1 MIDNPQ
7 YIKVKN
13 KKYKINTSYKIAL
26 KCDDIIKNNT
36 INDYEK
42 TNAIIYLLFGQEAL
56 KDKQNKNKF
65 IELAYKYLSCGQEPT
80 KSKAKVDMNFK
91 QDFKLIVASFKS
103 DYGIDLL
110 KEDIDWWAFWTYI
123 NGLKE
128 DCILNRVRELRSTN
142 ASEIKDV
149 KERQKIIEAQH
160 FWALKEEQNEQEI
173 NLTEDQ
179 QKSVDEFY
187 KSLGF

>member
-1 MIDNPQ
+1 MDNPQ
-7 YIKVKN
+7 YVKVDN

-42 TNAIIYLLFGQEAL
+42 TNAIIYLLFGKEAL
-56 KDKQNKNKF
+56 KDKKNQNK
-65 IELAYKYLSCGQEPT
+65 ILELAYKYLSCGQEPT
-80 KSKAKVDMNFK
+80 NQKTKTDMNFQ
-91 QDFKLIVASFKS
+91 QDFRLIVASFKS

-110 KEDIDWWAFWTYI
+110 KEDIDWWTFWAYL

-128 DCILNRVRELRSTN
+128 DCILNRVRELRETN

-160 FWALKEEQNEQEI
+160 FWALKEEQIEQETY
-173 NLTEDQ
+173 LTEEQ
-179 QKSVDEFY
+179 QKSVEEFY